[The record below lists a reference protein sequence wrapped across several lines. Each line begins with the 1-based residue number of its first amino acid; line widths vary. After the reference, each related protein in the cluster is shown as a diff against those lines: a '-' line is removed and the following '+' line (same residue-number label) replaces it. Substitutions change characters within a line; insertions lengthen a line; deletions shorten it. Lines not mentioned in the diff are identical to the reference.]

1 MAMPVWLFHHGV
13 ASQKIGARFTD
24 IADKIS
30 EAAGTWQTTAVCLL
44 LVLIWI
50 SLGPRSGFSDSWQ
63 LWVNTPTTVIE
74 LFLGLFMLAAA
85 NRLEKRNYDLHQT
98 MLRALTRLEK
108 LVERE
113 ESEIE
118 EMLRRGGD
126 AAR

>member
-1 MAMPVWLFHHGV
+1 
-13 ASQKIGARFTD
+13 
-24 IADKIS
+24 
-30 EAAGTWQTTAVCLL
+30 
-44 LVLIWI
+44 
-50 SLGPRSGFSDSWQ
+50 
-63 LWVNTPTTVIE
+63 
-74 LFLGLFMLAAA
+74 MLAAA

>member
-1 MAMPVWLFHHGV
+1 
-13 ASQKIGARFTD
+13 
-24 IADKIS
+24 
-30 EAAGTWQTTAVCLL
+30 
-44 LVLIWI
+44 
-50 SLGPRSGFSDSWQ
+50 